1 MPPPAAPQ
9 VAAEPKAS
17 RTAGKRRRRGVWF
30 AVGAGVAA
38 LAGWQLPQLVATT
51 PLRHHVLDLAGRDL
65 PPGVMIGS
73 AKLSWLDPVE
83 LRDVRIPDDA
93 GREWL
98 HIDAIESER
107 TLWQLATEPLKRGIF
122 KLVRPRLTLVIRDNA
137 DRISPGLERAL
148 RQQPARN
155 SRGEISVNLTDGVIT
170 LVDQRG
176 NVLTEVSDVSLQFRH
191 PAVGSDEQGTLIA
204 EGRVSEPATGGGIW
218 IEAAWSGHDL
228 ASIGGETT
236 VKLERVPLYALGPRL
251 SRPLDGRT
259 FAGEVTCTVFADC
272 QASGD
277 GTVALNVDGVVPSC
291 QLMLHAADGHELQNW
306 SLSESHLTAAG
317 RYDAGAGE
325 LHLADAQLASPMVN
339 LTAAGSI
346 VDWHGRR
353 EIDLRG
359 RADAD
364 PSAVL
369 ELLEAGLSRHV
380 TVAGLRAR
388 EFSIRGPLTPPVE
401 ELGLRAEVGWDMADF
416 FGISSPQGAIA
427 VELRDRQLA
436 LSTADMMV
444 SGGRLHALPRIDFGT
459 APPTAVFE
467 AGTVVENVAFTEEM
481 CHTWLK
487 FISPYLADAVRIE
500 GRFTADTAAAR
511 VPLRYCDQVDLAGT
525 LTIHA
530 ARVTP
535 GPLAR
540 RTFGVFDQLRAL
552 GGGGLP
558 LPFDIGRDRNDRV
571 LMTFREQQVPVRIA
585 EARVHHEGMQFDIG
599 GVVVNSSGSVG
610 FDETLDLTLE
620 VPLQAKWLGSNRALA
635 SLAGESLRVPVRGT
649 IDAPEV
655 DAAAL
660 TELTRRLATRAG
672 AGLLREL
679 LGR

>member
-1 MPPPAAPQ
+1 
-9 VAAEPKAS
+9 
-17 RTAGKRRRRGVWF
+17 VWF
-30 AVGAGVAA
+30 VIGVGVAT
-38 LAGWQLPQLVATT
+38 LAAWQLPQLVATT

-122 KLVRPRLTLVIRDNA
+122 KLVRPRLTLVLRDNA

-148 RQQPARN
+148 QQRPARN

-176 NVLTEVSDVSLQFRH
+176 KVLSEISDVSLQLRH
-191 PAVGSDEQGTLIA
+191 PAVGSDEQGTLTA
-204 EGRVSEPATGGGIW
+204 EGRVSEPVTGGGIT
-218 IEAAWSGHDL
+218 IEAAWTGHDL
-228 ASIGGETT
+228 ASISGETT
-236 VKLERVPLYALGPRL
+236 VELERVPLHALGPRL
-251 SRPLDGRT
+251 SRALDGRT

-272 QASGD
+272 RPSGD
-277 GTVALNVDGVVPSC
+277 GTVAVNVDGVVPSC
-291 QLMLHAADGHELQNW
+291 RFRLHAAEGGPVQSW
-306 SLSESHLTAAG
+306 SLSESHVTAAG
-317 RYDAGAGE
+317 RYDAAAGD
-325 LHLADAQLASPMVN
+325 LHLADAQVASPMVN

-346 VDWHGRR
+346 VDLRGRR
-353 EIDLRG
+353 EIDLHG
-359 RADAD
+359 SADAD

-380 TVAGLRAR
+380 TVSGLRAR
-388 EFSIRGPLTPPVE
+388 EFSIRGPLTPPVDA
-401 ELGLRAEVGWDMADF
+401 LGLRAEIGWDMADF
-416 FGISSPQGAIA
+416 FGIASPQGALA
-427 VELRDRQLA
+427 AELRDRHLA
-436 LSTADMMV
+436 VSAPNMTV
-444 SGGRLHALPRIDFGT
+444 SGGRLRALPRIDFGT

-467 AGTVVENVAFTEEM
+467 PGTVIENVAFTEEM

-500 GRFTADTAAAR
+500 GRFTADTDAAR
-511 VPLRYCDQVDLAGT
+511 VTLRYYDQVDLGGT
-525 LTIHA
+525 WTIHA

-552 GGGGLP
+552 AGGGLP
-558 LPFDIGRDRNDRV
+558 LPFDTDRNRNERV

-585 EARVHHEGMQFDIG
+585 EARVHHEGLQFDLG

-635 SLAGESLRVPVRGT
+635 SLAGESVRVPVRGT

-660 TELTRRLATRAG
+660 TELTRRLATKAG

-679 LGR
+679 LER